1 MAFPEPRMEELPWK
15 ILNLVAKRGYIGAT
29 REDFF
34 REIRGVIY
42 DDLEKTILELERG
55 GYGGVEWLSDSRVLI
70 SITDKGSSEGRGGDE
85 TRPKGYQDRGAIPKS
100 EAGPEKGGDPRR
112 PPRLGRGT

>member
-1 MAFPEPRMEELPWK
+1 MEDVHWR

-42 DDLEKTILELERG
+42 DDLEKAIQLLETE
-55 GYGGVEWLSDSRVLI
+55 GYVALEWLADSRFLVT
-70 SITDKGSSEGRGGDE
+70 ITEKGSSQVREEYDR
-85 TRPKGYQDRGAIPKS
+85 RLKSYQDRIASQQSK
-100 EAGPEKGGDPRR
+100 AGLDKV
-112 PPRLGRGT
+112 

>member
-55 GYGGVEWLSDSRVLI
+55 GYVGVEWLSGSRFLI
-70 SITDKGSSEGRGGDE
+70 SVTGKGSSQVRGEDERPPKVHPDPIAIPTSKAGGDN
-85 TRPKGYQDRGAIPKS
+85 
-100 EAGPEKGGDPRR
+100 
-112 PPRLGRGT
+112 

>member
-1 MAFPEPRMEELPWK
+1 MEELPWK

-55 GYGGVEWLSDSRVLI
+55 GYVGVEWLSDSRFLI
-70 SITDKGSSEGRGGDE
+70 SITDKGSSEVRGE
-85 TRPKGYQDRGAIPKS
+85 YERRLKVYQDRIAIQKS
-100 EAGPEKGGDPRR
+100 KAGLDKV
-112 PPRLGRGT
+112 